1 MSQINF
7 GVTHTCY
14 YLHAKLVLRNI
25 RKVNNSTTE
34 PDSETVEEVLGL
46 GTKAMPWW
54 RSWRVLGLT
63 MLVIFAAGLG
73 YTYWSGSNASNITQY
88 KSEPVSR
95 GGLTVTVSATGTV
108 EPTNEVEISSELS
121 GMIKSVKVDYNDEV
135 KLGQVLAELDTDKL
149 EAQVAHTRATLTA
162 KQAKLLE
169 LKATQIEKKSEYE
182 RVKPLARKGYSSQS
196 DLDVAKAAYDR
207 AVALVASGAADVA
220 VAEADLNLDE
230 TNLKKACICSPING
244 VVLNRN
250 IDPGQTVASSFQA
263 PVLFTLADDLR
274 EMQLEVDVD
283 EADIGKVK
291 EGNKA
296 KFTVESFQDRD
307 FPAQISELRF
317 APETVDGVVTYK
329 AILTIDNNDLL
340 LRPGMTATAEINV
353 QTVEDALLIPNA
365 ALRYAPPADTAAGS
379 GKSFVQSILPGPPRS
394 TEIAKIEQ
402 TRNGERRIWVLRN
415 DMPVSVNVRTGVTDG
430 SKTQILEGELD
441 LNDRVIVDTIKAA
454 N

>member
-1 MSQINF
+1 
-7 GVTHTCY
+7 
-14 YLHAKLVLRNI
+14 
-25 RKVNNSTTE
+25 VNNSAQE
-34 PDSETVEEVLGL
+34 SERKDIEEVLGV
-46 GTKAMPWW
+46 GAKANPWW
-54 RSWRVLGLT
+54 RSWRVLG
-63 MLVIFAAGLG
+63 MAIIMIFAVGFGYAFWAGG
-73 YTYWSGSNASNITQY
+73 NASGIAQY
-88 KSEPVSR
+88 KSESVSR
-95 GGLTVTVSATGTV
+95 GGLTVTVTATGTV
-108 EPTNEVEISSELS
+108 EPTNEIEISSELS
-121 GMIKSVKVDYNDEV
+121 GMIKSVNVDFNDEV

-149 EAQVAHTRATLTA
+149 EAQVAHTRATLVA

-169 LKATQIEKKSEYE
+169 LEATRTEKKNEYE
-182 RVKPLARKGYSSQS
+182 RVKPLARRGYSSQS

-244 VVLNRN
+244 VVLKRN
-250 IDPGQTVASSFQA
+250 VDPGQTVASSFQT

-296 KFTVESFQDRD
+296 RFTVESFQNQD

-329 AILTIDNNDLL
+329 AVLTIDNSELL

-353 QTVEDALLIPNA
+353 QTVEDVLLIPNA
-365 ALRYAPPADTAAGS
+365 ALRYAPPADTATSS
-379 GKSFVQSILPGPPRS
+379 GKSIIQSILPRPPRLAGV
-394 TEIAKIEQ
+394 AKIEQ
-402 TRNGERRIWVLRN
+402 TKNGERSIWVLR
-415 DMPVSVNVRTGVTDG
+415 DDTPVSVSVRTGVTDG
-430 SKTQILEGELD
+430 VKTQILEGKLRLD
-441 LNDRVIVDTIKAA
+441 DRVIVDTIKAA

>member
-1 MSQINF
+1 M
-7 GVTHTCY
+7 
-14 YLHAKLVLRNI
+14 
-25 RKVNNSTTE
+25 NNSATE
-34 PDSETVEEVLGL
+34 TERKDIEEVLGL
-46 GTKAMPWW
+46 SAKAIPWW

-63 MLVIFAAGLG
+63 VIAIFAASLA
-73 YTYWSGSNASNITQY
+73 YIYWSGSNASSITRY

-95 GGLTVTVSATGTV
+95 GGLTVTVTATGTV
-108 EPTNEVEISSELS
+108 EPTNEIEISSELS
-121 GMIKSVKVDYNDEV
+121 GMIKSVNVDYNDEV

-149 EAQVAHTRATLTA
+149 EAQVAHTRATMAA

-182 RVKPLARKGYSSQS
+182 RVRPLARRGYSSQS

-230 TNLKKACICSPING
+230 TQLKKACICSPING
-244 VVLNRN
+244 VVLKRN
-250 IDPGQTVASSFQA
+250 VDPGQTVASSFQT

-291 EGNKA
+291 EGDKA
-296 KFTVESFQDRD
+296 KFTVESFQDQD

-329 AILTIDNNDLL
+329 AVLTIDNDDLL

-365 ALRYAPPADTAAGS
+365 ALRYAPAADTAKGS
-379 GKSFVQSILPGPPRS
+379 GKSFIQSILPRPPRS
-394 TEIAKIEQ
+394 AGIAKIEQ
-402 TRNGERRIWVLRN
+402 TRNGGRRIWVLRN
-415 DMPVSVNVRTGVTDG
+415 DTPVSVNVRTGVTDG
-430 SKTQILEGELD
+430 VKTQILEGELSVD
-441 LNDRVIVDTIKAA
+441 DRVIVDTIKAA

>member
-1 MSQINF
+1 M
-7 GVTHTCY
+7 
-14 YLHAKLVLRNI
+14 
-25 RKVNNSTTE
+25 NNSATE
-34 PDSETVEEVLGL
+34 SERKDIEEVLGL

-63 MLVIFAAGLG
+63 IIVIFAVSLG
-73 YTYWSGSNASNITQY
+73 YIYWAGSNASSIAQY
-88 KSEPVSR
+88 QSEPVSR
-95 GGLTVTVSATGTV
+95 GGLTVTVTATGTV
-108 EPTNEVEISSELS
+108 EPTNEIEISSELS
-121 GMIKSVKVDYNDEV
+121 GMIKSVNVDYNDEV

-149 EAQVAHTRATLTA
+149 NAQVAHTRATLAA

-169 LKATQIEKKSEYE
+169 FEATRTEKKSEYE
-182 RVKPLARKGYSSQS
+182 RVKPLARRGYSSQS

-244 VVLNRN
+244 VVLKRN
-250 IDPGQTVASSFQA
+250 VDPGQTVASSFQT

-296 KFTVESFQDRD
+296 KFTVESFQDQD

-329 AILTIDNNDLL
+329 AILTIDNNELL

-365 ALRYAPPADTAAGS
+365 ALRYAPAADTAKGP
-379 GKSFVQSILPGPPRS
+379 GRSFIQSILPRPPS
-394 TEIAKIEQ
+394 SAGIAKIEQ

-415 DMPVSVNVRTGVTDG
+415 DTPVSVNVRTGVTDG
-430 SKTQILEGELD
+430 VKTQILEGELGPD
-441 LNDRVIVDTIKAA
+441 DRVIVDTIKAA